1 MHAHAHLLAAY
12 GPSPRAP
19 PEIACGSRSY
29 RWLGRWEGVLQQQK
43 LKTDHWEVHYVDA
56 QRGKPYWCNWV
67 TEEKTYTKPAESA
80 AMA

>member
-1 MHAHAHLLAAY
+1 MHAHAHLLAAH
-12 GPSPRAP
+12 GPSPDPP
-19 PEIACGSRSY
+19 PEIACGSY

>member
-1 MHAHAHLLAAY
+1 VLKSPSLLAKA
-12 GPSPRAP
+12 GLLKKRARGICD
-19 PEIACGSRSY
+19 EMNDK
-29 RWLGRWEGVLQQQK
+29 WWEGVLQQQK